1 MAARIKYYFKDLILS
16 IKMHFQHRFRGWS
29 DLELWNLDDTVSKWI
44 VPRLKAFRANTIGY
58 PPDIEFIDWQI
69 EIGEMIF
76 GFEFNDSEWYEKNVF
91 PIKDPKEKE
100 AKLNEYKSLC
110 KRAEDGRILFAKR
123 FNYLWW

>member
-1 MAARIKYYFKDLILS
+1 MNRIKVIIEDLKFD
-16 IKMHFQHRFRGWS
+16 IKMWWQRKTRGWS

-58 PPDIEFIDWQI
+58 PPDTEFIDWQI

-91 PIKDPKEKE
+91 PIKDPNEKE
-100 AKLNEYKSLC
+100 AKLREYKSLC

-123 FNYLWW
+123 FNHL

>member
-1 MAARIKYYFKDLILS
+1 MNRIKVIIEDLKFD
-16 IKMHFQHRFRGWS
+16 IKMWWQRKTRGWS

-91 PIKDPKEKE
+91 PIKDPVEKE
-100 AKLNEYKSLC
+100 AKMERYRGLC
-110 KRAEDGRILFAKR
+110 KRAENGRILFAKR
-123 FNYLWW
+123 FNHLWW